1 MSYNTPTGFVQGGTF
16 FTSLTAGS
24 QTPARPW
31 WGTASL
37 SSGVSTVGVGFP
49 VLVAFAGAYGANI
62 GAGTI
67 SGAQVDPSLFSAG
80 SVIVRGLLGTAAAGG
95 GGTVAVLAF
104 GG

>member
-1 MSYNTPTGFVQGGTF
+1 MSYNTVGGFLQGGTSYTVI
-16 FTSLTAGS
+16 TSGTQS
-24 QTPARPW
+24 PNRQW

-37 SSGVSTVGVGFP
+37 SSGVATVGVGFA
-49 VLVAFAGAYGANI
+49 VAVAVAGAYGANI

-67 SGAQVDPSLFSAG
+67 SGAQIDPSLFSSG

-95 GGTVAVLAF
+95 GGTVAVLAW